1 MSYYKT
7 KSYSLNDKEL
17 VAKVN
22 IASNNIRPLHFFK
35 AEIKYGDIVE
45 DHFIVKSG
53 MLTKREGFYLLAVF
67 DLISGNFQF
76 YNSVYYKYRYALEQ
90 TRGEIRNHFK
100 DSYEFYKK
108 FTYVKSGPQKEGI
121 TNKDFTE
128 LMIKYKKI
136 ANAFIYYL
144 EETNEAGD
152 FIIRINGSAN
162 RYFMR
167 RLKRGYRCSTFS
179 DQAQIFPSRKAA
191 EAEAKSIVSRPSEY
205 DILRIS

>member
-7 KSYSLNDKEL
+7 KSYSLNEKDL
-17 VAKVN
+17 VAEVN

-45 DHFIVKSG
+45 DYFIVKSG
-53 MLTKREGFYLLAVF
+53 MLSKKEGFYLLAVF

-76 YNSVYYKYRYALEQ
+76 YNSVYHKYRYALEQ
-90 TRGEIRNHFK
+90 TREEIKKHFK

-108 FTYVKSGPQKEGI
+108 FIYAKSGPQKGGV
-121 TNKDFTE
+121 TNKEFTE
-128 LMIKYKKI
+128 LMIKYKKMTDS
-136 ANAFIYYL
+136 FIYFL

-152 FIIRINGSAN
+152 FIIRINGSTN

-191 EAEAKSIVSRPSEY
+191 EAEAKSIFSRRSDY
-205 DILRIS
+205 DIIRIS